1 MGHRIGVAMTD
12 QPGTV
17 EHDATQHHG
26 SVRVIAERMDV
37 EALSDPHV
45 RNRRWLSHLKR
56 FPGRTT

>member
-12 QPGTV
+12 QSGTV
-17 EHDATQHHG
+17 EHDAAQHHG

-45 RNRRWLSHLKR
+45 RNHR
-56 FPGRTT
+56 